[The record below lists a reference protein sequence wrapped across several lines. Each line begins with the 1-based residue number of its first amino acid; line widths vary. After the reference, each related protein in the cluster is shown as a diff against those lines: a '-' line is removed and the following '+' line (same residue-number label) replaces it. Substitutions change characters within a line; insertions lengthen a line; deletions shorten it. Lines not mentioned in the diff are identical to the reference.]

1 MHKSTPQLAIKTLFT
16 PTSLVCLLALSLC
29 TPTSTTALPIQRQSS
44 SSPQSASAE
53 SIDSPFRIVARPI
66 TIQVDLLNNNEARL
80 IEQTEQLEQRYRQQ
94 QQQQPH
100 HPSTVDD
107 QIRLALLVQEQDQL
121 EREQQDRDQLLDNEE
136 EAQEAQD
143 PETRRREQ
151 EALGLWMSDA
161 EIEALSQG
169 TDEEGAC
176 NGSECAQEFDLFV
189 EKFQEERNEEV
200 VAKAKE
206 GVHSSTLAPRSLAPD
221 EFKRAALPT
230 EEEMLQWPIVN
241 QAQFL
246 DREDETQD
254 EYDEQA

>member
-29 TPTSTTALPIQRQSS
+29 TPTSTTALPIQRPS

-66 TIQVDLLNNNEARL
+66 TIQVELLNNNEARL

-94 QQQQPH
+94 QQPH
-100 HPSTVDD
+100 HSSTVDD

-176 NGSECAQEFDLFV
+176 NGSECAQEFDLFAR
-189 EKFQEERNEEV
+189 EFQEERNEEV
-200 VAKAKE
+200 VAEAKE
-206 GVHSSTLAPRSLAPD
+206 GVHSSTLAPRSLAPE
-221 EFKRAALPT
+221 EFKLAALPT
-230 EEEMLQWPIVN
+230 EEEMLQWPIAN
-241 QAQFL
+241 EAMFL

-254 EYDEQA
+254 YYDEQA

>member
-16 PTSLVCLLALSLC
+16 PTTLVCFLALSLC

-53 SIDSPFRIVARPI
+53 SIDSPFRTVARPI
-66 TIQVDLLNNNEARL
+66 TIQVELLHNEARL
-80 IEQTEQLEQRYRQQ
+80 IEQTERLEQHYR
-94 QQQQPH
+94 QQQPH
-100 HPSTVDD
+100 HPSTIDD

-151 EALGLWMSDA
+151 EALGLWMSDS
-161 EIEALSQG
+161 EIEALNQG

-176 NGSECAQEFDLFV
+176 NGSECAREFDLFA
-189 EKFQEERNEEV
+189 EEFQEERNEGV
-200 VAKAKE
+200 VAEAKE
-206 GVHSSTLAPRSLAPD
+206 GVHSSTLAPRSLAP
-221 EFKRAALPT
+221 EEYKNNKVALPS

-241 QAQFL
+241 PALFL

-254 EYDEQA
+254 YYDEQA

>member
-16 PTSLVCLLALSLC
+16 PTTLVCFLALSLC
-29 TPTSTTALPIQRQSS
+29 TPTSTTALPIHQRQSS
-44 SSPQSASAE
+44 SSPQSSSAE
-53 SIDSPFRIVARPI
+53 SIDSPFRTVARPI
-66 TIQVDLLNNNEARL
+66 TIQVELLKNNEARL
-80 IEQTEQLEQRYRQQ
+80 IEQTEQLEQHYRQQ
-94 QQQQPH
+94 QLH

-161 EIEALSQG
+161 EIEALNQG
-169 TDEEGAC
+169 TDEACEG
-176 NGSECAQEFDLFV
+176 NECAQEFDLFAQD
-189 EKFQEERNEEV
+189 FQEEQNEEV
-200 VAKAKE
+200 VAETKE
-206 GVHSSTLAPRSLAPD
+206 GVHSSTLAPRSLAP
-221 EFKRAALPT
+221 EEYKSNKAAAPT

-241 QAQFL
+241 HALFM